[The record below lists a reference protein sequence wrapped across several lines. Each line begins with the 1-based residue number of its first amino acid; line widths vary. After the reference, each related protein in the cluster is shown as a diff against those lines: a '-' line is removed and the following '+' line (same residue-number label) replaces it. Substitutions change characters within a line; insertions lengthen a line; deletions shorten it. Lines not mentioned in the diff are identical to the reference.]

1 MAVAEKVYTAQEI
14 RYYRTKAAGLINR
27 KYTDFAWA
35 GDEAFEPQ
43 DYSLDARVR
52 AEQKPPI
59 VPRPPTSLPYVGII
73 SPYVAPAPA
82 AETGTFTEQVE
93 EARGLLSQPNAVTC
107 QATCIAMATGRTDIL
122 SIRGALEAIG
132 NPGDPAVMGQLLET
146 TFGRRYIFDDNA
158 SLSEIR
164 QWLRD
169 GEFLITHGWF
179 TGSGHVICLDGVTI
193 DPDTIGYKISVKDP
207 WSEFSASAWA
217 YNNPAVT
224 SFDGDY
230 SSRCLY
236 AAIVAGQSVGD
247 AAAIYARGE
256 LDSTRKGAWV
266 HRMLPAKKA

>member
-1 MAVAEKVYTAQEI
+1 MTPEEI
-14 RYYRTKAAGLINR
+14 RYYRTKATGLIGR
-27 KYTDFAWA
+27 KYADFVWA

-59 VPRPPTSLPYVGII
+59 VPRPDTSLPYVGII
-73 SPYVAPAPA
+73 SPYVAPPPAPK
-82 AETGTFTEQVE
+82 TGIFTEQVG
-93 EARGLLSQPNAVTC
+93 EARGLLSQPNAYTC
-107 QATCIAMATGRTDIL
+107 QSACIAMATGQTDIL
-122 SIRGALEAIG
+122 GIRFQLESIGE
-132 NPGDPAVMGQLLET
+132 PGDPAVMGQLLRKS
-146 TFGRRYIFDDNA
+146 FGDRYIFDDNA

-169 GEFLITHGWF
+169 GEFMITHGWF
-179 TGSGHVICLDGVTI
+179 TGSGHVICLDGITI

-217 YNNPAVT
+217 YNNPAIT

-236 AAIVAGQSVGD
+236 AAIVAGQSVGE

-266 HRMLPAKKA
+266 HRMQPTKKA